1 MQTHKWCGF
10 SPWVRKIPGEGNG
23 NPLPGKSHGQRSLEG
38 SSPWGHKELHDWALT
53 FIYTH
58 MYICTYI
65 HTYIYIIYDVMI
77 ICYKLICWQ
86 QSSSQVRNGKLHK
99 LHTVSKTR
107 LCRKDEQQKMKC
119 LDSITNLMDMNL
131 SKLQELVMDSEA
143 GMLQSMG
150 SQSWMPLSD
159 WNELCR
165 KGLRRLNI
173 W

>member
-10 SPWVRKIPGEGNG
+10 SPWVGKIPGERNR
-23 NPLPGKSHGQRSLEG
+23 NPLPGKSHRQRNLEG
-38 SSPWGHKELHDWALT
+38 SSPWGRKELNMTEHSHSYIHIC
-53 FIYTH
+53 IYV
-58 MYICTYI
+58 

-86 QSSSQVRNGKLHK
+86 QSSSQVRKGKLHN
-99 LHTVSKTR
+99 LHIVSKTR

-119 LDSITNLMDMNL
+119 LDSITNSMDMNL
-131 SKLQELVMDSEA
+131 SKLQELVMDREA

-159 WNELCR
+159 WTELCR

-173 W
+173 S

>member
-1 MQTHKWCGF
+1 MWVQSLGREDPWWKKSQPTAWEIPQTEE
-10 SPWVRKIPGEGNG
+10 PGR
-23 NPLPGKSHGQRSLEG
+23 LQSMG
-38 SSPWGHKELHDWALT
+38 SQGVEHDWALT

-86 QSSSQVRNGKLHK
+86 QSSSQVRKGKLHN
-99 LHTVSKTR
+99 LHIVSKTR

-119 LDSITNLMDMNL
+119 LDSITNSMDMNL
-131 SKLQELVMDSEA
+131 SKLQELVMDREA

-159 WNELCR
+159 WTELCR

-173 W
+173 S